1 MGMANVQMHAMYT
14 ICMSIVFVL
23 TTLVLRSVVQV
34 AVFCLVSVTMV
45 STSVLI
51 WTVNSKSVLQFL
63 FLLSQFHRVHKV
75 IDASQGPHW
84 RWEPGLYISILTHHQ
99 HAEVVTV
106 DLQLISETLYHIL
119 WKRLLLRLTFPC
131 RKIFHRSFLMLQL
144 YVFLEMRK
152 EEEIMFKILPFNGK
166 TPLFLKLSIQYPQS
180 STRQN
185 DEYLSIS
192 IQFKLGCHMYSII
205 CNLLP
210 KRGFFSVV
218 VPQKNHL
225 SSQRTFQ

>member
-1 MGMANVQMHAMYT
+1 MIWGWQMYK
-14 ICMSIVFVL
+14 CMPCTQYACLLSLFWRL
-23 TTLVLRSVVQV
+23 LVLRSVVQV

-51 WTVNSKSVLQFL
+51 WTVDSKSVLQFL

-119 WKRLLLRLTFPC
+119 WKCLLLRLTFPC
-131 RKIFHRSFLMLQL
+131 SYDQYSIDHFWCYSYMYFLKWEKRKKLCSKSYHSM
-144 YVFLEMRK
+144 E
-152 EEEIMFKILPFNGK
+152 K

-192 IQFKLGCHMYSII
+192 IQFKLGCHMYNII
-205 CNLLP
+205 HNLLFKNLKVP
-210 KRGFFSVV
+210 KRDF
-218 VPQKNHL
+218 L
-225 SSQRTFQ
+225 

>member
-1 MGMANVQMHAMYT
+1 MIWGWQMYK
-14 ICMSIVFVL
+14 CMPCTQYACLLSLFWRL
-23 TTLVLRSVVQV
+23 LVLRSVVQV

-166 TPLFLKLSIQYPQS
+166 NSTVPEAVDPVPTIFNKAKWRIPVHIDSI
-180 STRQN
+180 
-185 DEYLSIS
+185 
-192 IQFKLGCHMYSII
+192 
-205 CNLLP
+205 
-210 KRGFFSVV
+210 
-218 VPQKNHL
+218 
-225 SSQRTFQ
+225 